1 MLPRMPNNLPAA
13 LPAAQRL
20 EIDGRS
26 GRLSYYV
33 AGEGSP
39 VLLLHSINAAAS
51 AYEVRPAFEHAMRS
65 HRVYAPDLPGYGF
78 SDRSPRRYDIALF
91 CAAVLDMLD
100 VIDADQDR
108 KQRVDALALSL
119 SAEFL
124 ARVAAEE
131 PERFRS
137 LTLVTPTGFRRG
149 SERLRGAPGA
159 SREVG
164 GLYPALTFPL
174 WGGALFGALVTRA
187 SIRYFLKRTFGSD
200 QVDEG
205 LVDYAWQTTHQP
217 GAQHAPFA
225 FLSGR
230 LFSADIRTVYERL
243 RTPAWLAHG
252 MRGDFRDFS
261 ETRWLQ
267 AQSNWTVQSFD
278 TGAMVYFE
286 QPAAF
291 YRHWDTFISRAD
303 QLNRR

>member
-13 LPAAQRL
+13 LPAAQRF

-51 AYEVRPAFEHAMRS
+51 ACEILPPFEHAMRS
-65 HRVYAPDLPGYGF
+65 SRVYAPDLPGYGF

-91 CAAVLDMLD
+91 CAAVRDMLD
-100 VIDADQDR
+100 VIDADQSR
-108 KQRVDALALSL
+108 KQPVDALALSL

-124 ARVAAEE
+124 ARVATEE

-159 SREVG
+159 SREVR
-164 GLYPALTFPL
+164 GLYPVLTFPL
-174 WGGALFGALVTRA
+174 WARALFGSLVTRA

-205 LVDYAWQTTHQP
+205 LVDYACQTTHQP

-230 LFSADIRTVYERL
+230 LFSADIRAVYERL
-243 RTPAWLAHG
+243 RAPVWLAHG
-252 MRGDFRDFS
+252 TRGDFRDFS
-261 ETRWLQ
+261 EANWLQ
-267 AQSNWTVQSFD
+267 QRTNWTVQPFD
-278 TGAMVYFE
+278 TGAMIYFE
-286 QPAAF
+286 RPALF
-291 YRHWDTFISRAD
+291 CKHWDAFISRAAQVD
-303 QLNRR
+303 R

>member
-1 MLPRMPNNLPAA
+1 MLPRMSNHLTIAI
-13 LPAAQRL
+13 PAAQRL

-51 AYEVRPAFEHAMRS
+51 AYEIRPAFEHAMRS
-65 HRVYAPDLPGYGF
+65 RRVYAPDLPGYGF
-78 SDRSPRRYDIALF
+78 SDRSSRRYDIKLF
-91 CAAVLDMLD
+91 CAAVRDMLD
-100 VIDADQDR
+100 VIDADQR
-108 KQRVDALALSL
+108 RTQRIDALALSL

-131 PERFRS
+131 PQRFRS
-137 LTLVTPTGFRRG
+137 LALVTPTGFRRG
-149 SERLRGAPGA
+149 SQNLRAAPGS
-159 SREVG
+159 SRELR

-174 WGGALFGALVTRA
+174 WGSALFGALVTRA

-230 LFSADIRTVYERL
+230 LFSADIRAIYERL
-243 RTPAWLAHG
+243 RTPVWLAHG
-252 MRGDFRDFS
+252 TRGDFRDFS
-261 ETRWLQ
+261 EAQWLQ
-267 AQSNWTVQSFD
+267 QTSNWTVQSFA
-278 TGAMVYFE
+278 TGALIYFE
-286 QPAAF
+286 QPTLF
-291 YRHWDTFISRAD
+291 YQHWDAFLASAGPVRAG
-303 QLNRR
+303 

>member
-1 MLPRMPNNLPAA
+1 MLNTLPAA

-20 EIDGRS
+20 EVNGRS

-33 AGEGSP
+33 AGEGRP
-39 VLLLHSINAAAS
+39 LLLLHSINAAAS
-51 AYEVRPAFEHAMRS
+51 ACEIRPAFEHAMRS

-78 SDRSPRRYDIALF
+78 SDRSSRRYDIALF
-91 CAAVLDMLD
+91 CDAVRDLLD
-100 VIDADQDR
+100 VIDADQPR
-108 KQRVDALALSL
+108 RQTIDAFALSL

-131 PERFRS
+131 PNRFRS

-149 SERLRGAPGA
+149 SQNLRAAPGS
-159 SREVG
+159 SREMR

-174 WGGALFGALVTRA
+174 WGSALFGALVTRA

-205 LVDYAWQTTHQP
+205 LVDYAWRTTHQP

-230 LFSADIRTVYERL
+230 LFGADIRTVYEQL
-243 RTPAWLAHG
+243 RTPVWLAHG
-252 MRGDFRDFS
+252 TRGDFRDFS
-261 ETRWLQ
+261 EAERLRR
-267 AQSNWTVQSFD
+267 ASNWTVQAFA
-278 TGAMVYFE
+278 TGALIYFE
-286 QPAAF
+286 QPTLF
-291 YRHWDTFISRAD
+291 YQHWDAFLAVPGRDGSR
-303 QLNRR
+303 